1 MSHSNVTR
9 LEAKLLNC
17 PVCGGKAIGKV
28 GVDQYYCWDCCVE
41 YRIDKEGV
49 RIYEVAEDGS
59 LVALDP
65 KNEFVL

>member
-1 MSHSNVTR
+1 VSHSNVTR